1 MNSSQGSFLD
11 GLTTACRD
19 NPLAAALIGGGAL
32 WLLIGNERLKSA
44 AGSVRS
50 AAAPLADLGARAQ
63 RSAASTWDD
72 ADASV
77 GDRASRMQNQASR
90 GIQETM
96 RNTRTAASDAM
107 SGAAETMREG
117 FDEGVA
123 GAREMFD
130 RLGRALP
137 RKETIAQAQSSL
149 SDLLERQPL
158 VLGAVGLA
166 IGAAV
171 AGAMARTG
179 VEDEWVGNLS
189 DGLKEDLKQRA
200 GAVSQS
206 VQEAA
211 DTLKSEITDAGAEY
225 ADRVKQAGRDAIE
238 AARESAGG
246 EKGTRD
252 PLKAEVPPL

>member
-1 MNSSQGSFLD
+1 MD
-11 GLTTACRD
+11 GLTTACRE

-32 WLLIGNERLKSA
+32 WLLIGNDRLKNA
-44 AGSVRS
+44 AGSVTS

-63 RSAASTWDD
+63 RSAASTWED
-72 ADASV
+72 AYGSMR
-77 GDRASRMQNQASR
+77 DRASRMQDNASR
-90 GIQETM
+90 GVNETA
-96 RNTRTAASDAM
+96 RTARTAASDAM
-107 SGAAETMREG
+107 SGAAETMSER

-137 RKETIAQAQSSL
+137 RKETFMQAQSSL

-166 IGAAV
+166 IGATV

-189 DGLKEDLKQRA
+189 DDLKADLKERA

-206 VQEAA
+206 VREGA
-211 DTLKSEITDAGAEY
+211 DTLKAELSDAGAEY
-225 ADRVKQAGRDAIE
+225 ADRVKQAGRDAMD
-238 AARESAGG
+238 AAREKVSPDEGAA
-246 EKGTRD
+246 
-252 PLKAEVPPL
+252 PLV